1 MTAADRIAGPSAPS
15 STPAPGAA
23 ADVLGRPQSRL
34 FIPAF
39 LFAQFGLTLI
49 VLATAGIT
57 LPLRFSELD
66 PDNKA
71 QLLVGTAGVGGIV
84 VMVST
89 PLFGRLSDRCRSPRG
104 MRRPFILGGATGG
117 GLAMLLVAWAQTPLQ
132 TAAAWWLAQ
141 GAYAATSAGIHAL
154 LADQVRTRIRARVSA
169 GFGLAAGLATVVG
182 GQLVHRLPEGA
193 LWWFGVPALICF
205 AASALLVLVLR
216 DRTRTDAPRPFD
228 LSELV
233 SSYWLNPRRHPDF
246 AWAWVCRFMVTM
258 SILTVATF
266 IVYFLTDE
274 LGVSRRDA
282 PRVVSN
288 VLAVYF
294 LAGILTTVGFAWL
307 SDRTRRRK
315 PIVCAS
321 CVFTAVGLALA
332 AMAPD
337 VRTLL
342 ACIAVAGLGQGAFV
356 SVDVALMTEVL
367 PSSADTG
374 KDLGIIALSYLMPQA
389 LLPVATTPLLALG
402 GGGPNYRALWVG
414 AAVLSVVGGLAVLP
428 IRGVR

>member
-1 MTAADRIAGPSAPS
+1 VTAADRLADPPAVPSAS
-15 STPAPGAA
+15 GAA
-23 ADVLGRPQSRL
+23 ADVLGRPQSRW

-39 LFAQFGLTLI
+39 LSAQFGLTLI
-49 VLATAGIT
+49 LLATAGIT

-66 PDNKA
+66 PQHKA
-71 QLLVGTAGVGGIV
+71 QLLAWTAGGGGVV

-104 MRRPFILGGATGG
+104 MRRPFIIGGAAAGG
-117 GLAMLLVAWAQTPLQ
+117 AAMLLVSWAGTPLQ

-141 GAYAATSAGIHAL
+141 LAYAATSAGIHAL

-182 GQLVHRLPEGA
+182 GQLVDRLPDGP
-193 LWWFGVPALICF
+193 LWWFGVPALVCF
-205 AASALLVLVLR
+205 GACGLLVLVLR
-216 DRTRTDAPRPFD
+216 DRVRTEAPRSLD
-228 LSELV
+228 LRELAT
-233 SSYWLNPRRHPDF
+233 SYWLNPRRHPDF

-258 SILTVATF
+258 SILTVGTF

-274 LGVSRRDA
+274 LGVSRADA
-282 PRVVSN
+282 PRQVSN

-294 LAGILTTVGFAWL
+294 VAGILTTLGFGWV
-307 SDRTRRRK
+307 SDRTGRRK
-315 PIVCAS
+315 PIVWTSAL
-321 CVFTAVGLALA
+321 FTAVGLGLA
-332 AMAPD
+332 AAAPD

-342 ACIAVAGLGQGAFV
+342 VCIAVAGLGQGAFV

-367 PSSADTG
+367 PSSEDTG

-389 LLPVATTPLLALG
+389 LLPVVTAPLLAVG
-402 GGGPNYRALWVG
+402 AGDEANYRALWVG
-414 AAVLSVVGGLAVLP
+414 AAVLAVVGGLAVLP